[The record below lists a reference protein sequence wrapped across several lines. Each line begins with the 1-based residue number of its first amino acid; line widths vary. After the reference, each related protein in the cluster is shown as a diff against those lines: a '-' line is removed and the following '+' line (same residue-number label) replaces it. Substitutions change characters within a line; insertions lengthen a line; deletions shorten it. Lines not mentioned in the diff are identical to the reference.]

1 MRLRTVCGNRNI
13 NSMRERQKI
22 KIKPQWMG
30 RKDLRKPKTKSDIL
44 YCLRFNFMLHCFYT
58 RKEIE
63 TKSNIDYSDFR

>member
-1 MRLRTVCGNRNI
+1 
-13 NSMRERQKI
+13 
-22 KIKPQWMG
+22 MG